1 MSRYLEW
8 ARHRPSTRVLV
19 LTLILAGGVFLA
31 GVPILIAVAADRMDQ
46 ALGLPGFGSP
56 AATIAGVLLVIG
68 GGSLGLS
75 SVLVQIRLGRGT
87 PVPMAPTQ
95 RLVVSPPYTY
105 CRNPMVLGTA
115 TAYFGVA
122 VWLGSLSAITLVL
135 VFASLLL
142 VYAKAL
148 EEAELEARFGIEYLE
163 YKRATPF
170 LIPRF
175 AKRPRQ
181 RRRTPAP

>member
-8 ARHRPSTRVLV
+8 ARRRPSTRMLV

-31 GVPILIAVAADRMDQ
+31 GVPMLIAAAADRIDQ

-56 AATIAGVLLVIG
+56 AATLAGALLVIG
-68 GGSLGLS
+68 GGGFAFW
-75 SVLVQIRLGRGT
+75 SVLVQVWLGRGT
-87 PVPMAPTQ
+87 PVPMVPTQ
-95 RLVVSPPYTY
+95 RLVDSPPYTY

-122 VWLGSLSAITLVL
+122 VCLGSLSAITLVL
-135 VFASLLL
+135 VFAALLL
-142 VYAKAL
+142 VYVKAL
-148 EEAELEARFGIEYLE
+148 EEAELEARFGADYLE

-170 LIPRF
+170 LIPHL

-181 RRRTPAP
+181 R